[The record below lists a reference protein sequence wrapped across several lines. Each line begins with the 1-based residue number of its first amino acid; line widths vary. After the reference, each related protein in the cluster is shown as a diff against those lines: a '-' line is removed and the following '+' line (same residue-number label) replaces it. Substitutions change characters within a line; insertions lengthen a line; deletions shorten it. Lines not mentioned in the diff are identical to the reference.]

1 MVIEHVA
8 KLQKKYRW
16 INVKIPTFPKLPFYG
31 FRNHRLTHHMYCNV
45 SFMFYIPR
53 PIDITRIGLHRKL
66 IIVWVF
72 CGGGGAVVDDW
83 MQSHFSGV
91 YVERANAEQC
101 VYNRLDAMITLHYML
116 WLHCNSAG
124 LFPYESSDKLLFRIQ
139 WDGQSH
145 SIDFQSTRH
154 QLTANIR
161 VNTVWSLDASRFVS
175 DRISFRWTHSNKD
188 FST

>member
-1 MVIEHVA
+1 MIIEHVA
-8 KLQKKYRW
+8 KLQTEYRW
-16 INVKIPTFPKLPFYG
+16 INVEIPTFSKLPFYG
-31 FRNHRLTHHMYCNV
+31 FRNHRLTHHIYWNV

-91 YVERANAEQC
+91 YVEEQTQNNLYT
-101 VYNRLDAMITLHYML
+101 VDWKL
-116 WLHCNSAG
+116 WLHSTTRYGYIAIFAG

-145 SIDFQSTRH
+145 SNDFQSTRH
-154 QLTANIR
+154 QLTIIIC
-161 VNTVWSLDASRFVS
+161 VNTVSSLDASTS
-175 DRISFRWTHSNKD
+175 A
-188 FST
+188 